1 MVLERLLRTEKQ
13 ILIYNSGSL
22 KFYGNGFVK
31 AIVQRCRR
39 ITGFEKYCKTRHE
52 RLKEHY
58 AKLKEHYAKLK
69 FEQDMENVSSSD
81 LLPLS
86 SLSER
91 KLIRGRSASSVSRLK
106 SRVQELILCNEWNC
120 FVTFTLDKTKRE
132 RDSLDSFDALTRH
145 LKYIRQ
151 TRCPELRFMLLLE
164 QHKNGGYHG
173 HALMYLPADFIA
185 NEFIVNDNGYFE
197 WLDISS
203 RFGFMSI
210 KPYDGTLRAC
220 NYVTKYVTKDLIPG
234 RVLRTSKGLNKPYVI
249 RNLSIG
255 ISSNISN
262 VYRSEYVISVL
273 MPVDSFE
280 FYYNNSDILIE

>member
-1 MVLERLLRTEKQ
+1 MVLDRILKTEKQ
-13 ILIYNSGSL
+13 ILAYNSGTL

-31 AIVQRCRR
+31 AIVQRCTRVP
-39 ITGFEKYCKTRHE
+39 GFVKFCKSRHE
-52 RLKEHY
+52 RLKE
-58 AKLKEHYAKLK
+58 AFQKAA
-69 FEQDMENVSSSD
+69 FENELNAVTDSE

-86 SLSER
+86 SFPE
-91 KLIRGRSASSVSRLK
+91 KKAKIGRAASSVSRLK
-106 SRVQELILCNEWNC
+106 SRVQELILCNQWNC
-120 FVTFTLDKTKRE
+120 FVTFTLDKSKRE
-132 RDSLDSFDALTRH
+132 RNSLDSFNALTRH

-173 HALMYLPADFIA
+173 HALMYLPSDFIA
-185 NEFIVNDNGYFE
+185 DEFIINDNGYFE
-197 WLDISS
+197 WVDISS
-203 RFGFMSI
+203 RFGYMSI

-234 RVLRTSKGLNKPYVI
+234 RVLRTSKGLNKAYVI

-280 FYYNNSDILIE
+280 FYCNNSDILIE

>member
-1 MVLERLLRTEKQ
+1 MVLERILKNEKQ
-13 ILIYNSGSL
+13 ILAYNAGTL
-22 KFYGNGFVK
+22 KFYGNGYVK
-31 AIVQRCRR
+31 AIVQRCTRVP
-39 ITGFEKYCKTRHE
+39 GFVKYCKTRHE
-52 RLKEHY
+52 RLKE
-58 AKLKEHYAKLK
+58 AFWKVAFENELKAVTDSE
-69 FEQDMENVSSSD
+69 
-81 LLPLS
+81 LLPF
-86 SLSER
+86 SLFPDI
-91 KLIRGRSASSVSRLK
+91 KATIGRSASSVSRLK
-106 SRVQELILCNEWNC
+106 SRVQELILCNNWNC
-120 FVTFTLDKTKRE
+120 FVTFTLDKAKRN
-132 RDSLDSFDALTRH
+132 RDSIDSFESLTRH

-151 TRCPELRFMLLLE
+151 TRCPELKFMLLLE

-185 NEFIVNDNGYFE
+185 DEFIVNDNGYFE

-210 KPYDGTLRAC
+210 KPYDGTLQAC

-273 MPVDSFE
+273 MSVDSFE

>member
-1 MVLERLLRTEKQ
+1 MVLERILKDKKQ
-13 ILIYNSGSL
+13 ILAYNSGTL

-31 AIVQRCRR
+31 AIIQRCTRVP
-39 ITGFEKYCKTRHE
+39 GFVKFCKTRHE
-52 RLKEHY
+52 RLKE
-58 AKLKEHYAKLK
+58 AFQKAA
-69 FEQDMENVSSSD
+69 FENELDAVTDSE

-86 SLSER
+86 LFPET
-91 KLIRGRSASSVSRLK
+91 KAKIGRSVSSVSRLK
-106 SRVQELILCNEWNC
+106 SRVQELILCNNWNC
-120 FVTFTLDKTKRE
+120 FVTFTLDKSKRN
-132 RDSLDSFDALTRH
+132 RDSIDTFEDLTRH

-151 TRCPELRFMLLLE
+151 TRCSELRYMLLLE
-164 QHKNGGYHG
+164 QHKNGGFHG

-185 NEFIVNDNGYFE
+185 DEFIINSNGYFE
-197 WLDISS
+197 WVDISS

-273 MPVDSFE
+273 MPFDSFE

>member
-1 MVLERLLRTEKQ
+1 MVLERILKTEKQ
-13 ILIYNSGSL
+13 ILAYNSGTL

-31 AIVQRCRR
+31 AIIQRCTRVP
-39 ITGFEKYCKTRHE
+39 GFVKFCKTRHE
-52 RLKEHY
+52 RLKKAFHNV
-58 AKLKEHYAKLK
+58 A
-69 FEQDMENVSSSD
+69 FENELNAVTDSE
-81 LLPLS
+81 LLPF
-86 SLSER
+86 SLFPDTNV
-91 KLIRGRSASSVSRLK
+91 KTGRSASSVSRLK
-106 SRVQELILCNEWNC
+106 SRVQELILSNNWNC
-120 FVTFTLDKTKRE
+120 FVTFTLDKAKRN
-132 RDSLDSFDALTRH
+132 RDSIDAFEALTRH

-164 QHKNGGYHG
+164 QHRNGGYHG

-185 NEFIVNDNGYFE
+185 DEFIINANGYFE
-197 WLDISS
+197 WVDISS

-234 RVLRTSKGLNKPYVI
+234 RVLRSSKGLNKAYVI

-255 ISSNISN
+255 ITSNVSN

-273 MPVDSFE
+273 MSVDSFE
-280 FYYNNSDILIE
+280 RYYNNSDILIE

>member
-1 MVLERLLRTEKQ
+1 MVLERILKNEKQ
-13 ILIYNSGSL
+13 ILAYNSGTL

-31 AIVQRCRR
+31 AIIQRCTRVP
-39 ITGFEKYCKTRHE
+39 GFVKFCKTRHE
-52 RLKEHY
+52 RLKEAFHKV
-58 AKLKEHYAKLK
+58 A
-69 FEQDMENVSSSD
+69 FENELNAVSDSQ

-86 SLSER
+86 LFPET
-91 KLIRGRSASSVSRLK
+91 KAKTGRAASSVSRLK
-106 SRVQELILCNEWNC
+106 SRVQELILCNQWNC
-120 FVTFTLDKTKRE
+120 FVTFTLDKSKRE
-132 RDSLDSFDALTRH
+132 RNSLDSFDALTRH

-164 QHKNGGYHG
+164 QHKNGGFHG

-185 NEFIVNDNGYFE
+185 DEFIVNDNGFFE

-210 KPYDGTLRAC
+210 KPYDGTLKAC

-234 RVLRTSKGLNKPYVI
+234 RVLRTSKGLNKAYVI

-262 VYRSEYVISVL
+262 VYRSEFVISVL

>member
-13 ILIYNSGSL
+13 ILMYNSGSL

-39 ITGFEKYCKTRHE
+39 ITGFEKYCKTRTE
-52 RLKEHY
+52 R
-58 AKLKEHYAKLK
+58 LKEHYAKLK

-106 SRVQELILCNEWNC
+106 SRVQDLILCNKWNA
-120 FVTFTLDKTKRE
+120 FVTFTLDGSKRD
-132 RDSLDSFDALTRH
+132 RFSTDSFEALTRH

-151 TRCPELRFMLLLE
+151 TRCPELRYMLLLE
-164 QHKNGGYHG
+164 RHSAGGYHG
-173 HALMYLPADFIA
+173 HALMYLPDWFIGE
-185 NEFIVNDNGYFE
+185 EFSLNDNGYLE
-197 WLDISS
+197 WNDISY

-210 KPYDGTLRAC
+210 KPYDGSLRAC
-220 NYVTKYVTKDLIPG
+220 HYVTKYVTKDLIGG
-234 RVLRTSKGLNKPYVI
+234 RVLRTSKGLNVPFVI
-249 RNLSIG
+249 RDLSIG
-255 ISSNISN
+255 FNSCLLNI
-262 VYRSEYVISVL
+262 YRSDFVL
-273 MPVDSFE
+273 TCFLTLSNFE
-280 FYYNNSDILIE
+280 KNLNNGDILIESS

>member
-1 MVLERLLRTEKQ
+1 MVLDRILKNEKQ
-13 ILIYNSGSL
+13 ILTYNSGTL

-31 AIVQRCRR
+31 VIIQRCTRVP
-39 ITGFEKYCKTRHE
+39 GFVKFCKTRHE
-52 RLKEHY
+52 RLKE
-58 AKLKEHYAKLK
+58 AFQKAS
-69 FEQDMENVSSSD
+69 FENELNAVTASE

-86 SLSER
+86 LFPDT
-91 KLIRGRSASSVSRLK
+91 KAKTCRSASSVSRLK
-106 SRVQELILCNEWNC
+106 SRVQELILCNQWNC
-120 FVTFTLDKTKRE
+120 FVTFTLDQTKRE
-132 RDSLDSFDALTRH
+132 RNSLDSFDALTRH

-185 NEFIVNDNGYFE
+185 DEFIINDNGYFE

-234 RVLRTSKGLNKPYVI
+234 RVLRTSKGLNKSYVI

-255 ISSNISN
+255 ISSNIPN

-273 MPVDSFE
+273 LSVDVFGN
-280 FYYNNSDILIE
+280 FLNNFDIIIE

>member
-1 MVLERLLRTEKQ
+1 MVLERILKNEKQ
-13 ILIYNSGSL
+13 ILVYNSGTL

-31 AIVQRCRR
+31 AIIQRCTRVP
-39 ITGFEKYCKTRHE
+39 GFVKFCKTRHE
-52 RLKEHY
+52 RLKEAFHK
-58 AKLKEHYAKLK
+58 AA
-69 FEQDMENVSSSD
+69 FENELNAVSDSQ

-86 SLSER
+86 LFPET
-91 KLIRGRSASSVSRLK
+91 KAKTGRAASSVSRLK
-106 SRVQELILCNEWNC
+106 SRVQDLILCNRWNC
-120 FVTFTLDKTKRE
+120 FVTFTLDKSKRE
-132 RDSLDSFDALTRH
+132 RNSLDSFDALTRH

-164 QHKNGGYHG
+164 QHKYGGFHG

-185 NEFIVNDNGYFE
+185 DEFIVNDNGFFE

-210 KPYDGTLRAC
+210 KPYDGTLEAC

-234 RVLRTSKGLNKPYVI
+234 RVLRTSKGLNKAYVI

-255 ISSNISN
+255 ISSNVSN

-273 MPVDSFE
+273 MSVDSFE
-280 FYYNNSDILIE
+280 CYYNNFDILIE

>member
-1 MVLERLLRTEKQ
+1 MVLERILKNEKQ
-13 ILIYNSGSL
+13 ILAYNSGTL

-31 AIVQRCRR
+31 AIIQRCTRVP
-39 ITGFEKYCKTRHE
+39 GFVKFCKTRHE
-52 RLKEHY
+52 RLKE
-58 AKLKEHYAKLK
+58 ACQKASFVNELNAVTDSE
-69 FEQDMENVSSSD
+69 

-86 SLSER
+86 LFPET
-91 KLIRGRSASSVSRLK
+91 KAKTVRSASSVSRLK
-106 SRVQELILCNEWNC
+106 SRVQELILCNQWNC
-120 FVTFTLDKTKRE
+120 FVTFTLDKNKRE
-132 RDSLDSFDALTRH
+132 RDSLYSFDALTRH

-164 QHKNGGYHG
+164 QHKNGGFHG

-185 NEFIVNDNGYFE
+185 DEFIVNDNGYLE
-197 WLDISS
+197 WFDISS

-255 ISSNISN
+255 ISSNIPN

-273 MPVDSFE
+273 LSVDVFE
-280 FYYNNSDILIE
+280 NFLNNFDIIIE